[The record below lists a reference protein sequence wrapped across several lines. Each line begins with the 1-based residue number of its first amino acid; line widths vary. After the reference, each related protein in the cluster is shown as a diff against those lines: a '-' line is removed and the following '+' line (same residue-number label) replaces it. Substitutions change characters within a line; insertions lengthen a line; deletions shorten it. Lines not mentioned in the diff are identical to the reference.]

1 MFLLPTLFIL
11 PWVAQQD
18 QERQWHQQ
26 QWWWCG
32 GSKQQQAFGPLCQA
46 SIEKFLG
53 NSSLSLIAVR
63 PLPVEVQGLLLQ
75 LSELLNCT
83 MGYIL
88 LSLVNVPF
96 LKIPAF
102 EKLFLN
108 FIFLITYFLIKFK
121 NIINLQR
128 GLSKQYLILNSHSLF
143 ALVIT
148 YNAVVLHYV
157 YSMHK
162 KYR

>member
-1 MFLLPTLFIL
+1 MAHDFAAHPAHIALGMC
-11 PWVAQQD
+11 VAQQD
-18 QERQWHQQ
+18 QERQWHQQQ

-88 LSLVNVPF
+88 HSIVYVPF

-102 EKLFLN
+102 ERLFFN
-108 FIFLITYFLIKFK
+108 FIFLYRLLGPQGLLGG
-121 NIINLQR
+121 LQ
-128 GLSKQYLILNSHSLF
+128 GP
-143 ALVIT
+143 V
-148 YNAVVLHYV
+148 
-157 YSMHK
+157 
-162 KYR
+162 